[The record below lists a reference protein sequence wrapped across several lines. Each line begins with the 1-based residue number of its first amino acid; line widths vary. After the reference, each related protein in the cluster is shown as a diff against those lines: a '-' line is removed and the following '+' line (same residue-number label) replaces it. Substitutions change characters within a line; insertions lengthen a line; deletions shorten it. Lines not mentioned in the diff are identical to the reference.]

1 MTPPRPTELAH
12 RFVREALREGDLA
25 IDATAGNGHDTLML
39 AERVGESGRVLAFD
53 IQSSA
58 IKSARMHIKDAGFQN
73 RVEFHLTSHAKM
85 AELATPSSASVI
97 MFNLGYLP
105 GGDHGV
111 TTEVAETLRGL
122 ESAMFCLKAGGLLT
136 VVCYPG
142 HTEGAIE
149 ATAVEEWLQ
158 ARRNDGWRVAK
169 YAMLGTREPAPF
181 LLVASKPNHPPVARS
196 ETR

>member
-1 MTPPRPTELAH
+1 MIPPRPTELAH

-58 IKSARMHIKDAGFQN
+58 IESARMRIQEAGFQD
-73 RVEFHLTSHAKM
+73 RVEFHPTSHARM
-85 AELATPSSASVI
+85 TEFAAPSSAAVI

-105 GGDHGV
+105 GGDHAL

-122 ESAMFCLKAGGLLT
+122 EAAMICLKPGGLLT
-136 VVCYPG
+136 VICYPG
-142 HTEGAIE
+142 HAEGAIE
-149 ATAVEEWLQ
+149 ASGVEEWLQ
-158 ARRNDGWRVAK
+158 ARCNDGWRVAK

-181 LLVASKPNHPPVARS
+181 LLAACR
-196 ETR
+196 R

>member
-12 RFVREALREGDLA
+12 RFVRDALREGDLA

-53 IQSSA
+53 IQPAA
-58 IKSARMHIKDAGFQN
+58 IESARMRIKDAGFEN
-73 RVEFHLTSHAKM
+73 RVEYHLTSHAMM
-85 AELATPSSASVI
+85 AEHAAPSSVAVI

-105 GGDHGV
+105 GGDHAL
-111 TTEVAETLRGL
+111 TTDTSETLRAL
-122 ESAMFCLKAGGLLT
+122 EAAAVCLKPGGLLT

-142 HTEGAIE
+142 HAKGALE
-149 ATAVEEWLQ
+149 AAAVEDWLQ
-158 ARRNDGWRVAK
+158 ARSGDDWRVAK

-181 LLVASKPNHPPVARS
+181 LLAACR
-196 ETR
+196 R